1 MEAYR
6 DNIPKQSK
14 LADSISFYGTIE
26 LFCSFKKLILFLSNT
41 RNYFLFHDL
50 CLKYTEVNYTSAS
63 FTAQSFR
70 RLICSGEEHV
80 YSVIK
85 RGSFH
90 QYWRKIVWDHYN
102 SFFFTLVTNGNF
114 DALFWNN
121 ELLLILF
128 PRISQ
133 PFMVFLFTQ
142 APTTFLPLRK
152 TALCLTSP
160 SGKSLSMVKENNT

>member
-1 MEAYR
+1 MLSEVTKQVFMEAYR

-80 YSVIK
+80 CSVTK
-85 RGSFH
+85 RGGFH
-90 QYWRKIVWDHYN
+90 QY
-102 SFFFTLVTNGNF
+102 
-114 DALFWNN
+114 
-121 ELLLILF
+121 
-128 PRISQ
+128 
-133 PFMVFLFTQ
+133 
-142 APTTFLPLRK
+142 
-152 TALCLTSP
+152 
-160 SGKSLSMVKENNT
+160 